1 MREFPANAPFGLY
14 LRFSP
19 YVGSPGVAKVNW
31 IWKLPSA
38 GRKKIRMGLKAA
50 SVEEEDKVLQAIWM
64 LIVLVSK
71 PAVS

>member
-1 MREFPANAPFGLY
+1 M
-14 LRFSP
+14 
-19 YVGSPGVAKVNW
+19 NW

-64 LIVLVSK
+64 LTVLVSK